1 MTPSARPVHLA
12 WLAPLLLV
20 LAACGGTPPIPPIS
34 LDLSLPAGDI
44 RVGDVVTAVLVVDAD
59 DGVDEG
65 VTWSSSDEAVF
76 TVDQDGV
83 LTALA
88 EGSAELVVT
97 SAAFPEVSDELTVDV
112 APHPLS
118 GRRALY
124 YVDHAEADDIVAA
137 ALDTASAQHGL
148 TVVRPVYED
157 FLDELDAGADLVV
170 YLTQDGDPSL
180 DHTEALVDWVQEGGY
195 LVFTSWNVGDDN
207 AAAVLAA
214 MESGFDGTENY
225 ASFVV
230 TDAALLTDL
239 SSSELALTNVG
250 WGVYSVGLTLS
261 GGAEVLAT
269 FDDGEVP
276 AMVSGN
282 DGRTVALGFLS
293 DVVPAVDGEVLFLNL
308 FSKMLR

>member
-1 MTPSARPVHLA
+1 MTPSPRPVHLA

-20 LAACGGTPPIPPIS
+20 LAACGGAPPTPPIS

-59 DGVDEG
+59 AGVDEG

-97 SAAFPEVSDELTVDV
+97 SVAFPDVSDELTVDV

-124 YVDHAEADDIVAA
+124 YVDLGGDDIVGA
-137 ALDTASAQHGL
+137 ALDTASALHGL
-148 TVVRPVYED
+148 TVVRPGYAD
-157 FLDELDAGADLVV
+157 FLDELDAGSDLVV

-180 DHTEALVDWVQEGGY
+180 DHTEALVDWVQAGGY
-195 LVFTSWNVGDDN
+195 LVFTNWNVDNDN

-239 SSSELALTNVG
+239 SSSELALTNTG

-261 GGAEVLAT
+261 GEAEALAT

-282 DGRTVALGFLS
+282 GGRTVALGFLS

-308 FSKMLR
+308 FSKMMR